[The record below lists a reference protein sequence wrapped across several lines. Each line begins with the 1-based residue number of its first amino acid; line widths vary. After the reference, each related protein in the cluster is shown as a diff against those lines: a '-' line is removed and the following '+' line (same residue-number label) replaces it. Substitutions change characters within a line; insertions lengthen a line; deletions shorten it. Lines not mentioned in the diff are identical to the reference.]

1 MHKLTISVFFVEAQ
15 SKARSLRCNAESL
28 NEIAINQCIVL
39 QEECAALNLKAS
51 SYTNVFLRCK
61 HQLGPMQ
68 SVLQQH
74 SIALCNLHVR
84 NPDCQSGIM
93 PQGTIHINTSV
104 V

>member
-1 MHKLTISVFFVEAQ
+1 MHNAQFLGFFCGSQ
-15 SKARSLRCNAESL
+15 SIARSLRCNAEFL

-39 QEECAALNLKAS
+39 QEDCAALNLKAS
-51 SYTNVFLRCK
+51 SYTNVFLRCE

-84 NPDCQSGIM
+84 NQSGIM
-93 PQGTIHINTSV
+93 PQGTIHINTSAV
-104 V
+104 